1 MSKKNDIKNKTDE
14 QDDLVPVE
22 INPEETESV
31 SSVHEADAPDLDQDQ
46 GDAVQDEAS
55 DSETDAEMSPDDLLE
70 EVRRSLITETVE
82 KEEVE
87 QSKWWKRIVKGP
99 RRKETDTQPA
109 PVSTPDEPSVMMDT
123 VKQDVGQGEYVEQL
137 DELIDMLEEDIPE
150 GAVKEDAVVV
160 DDGEKAGIEKEQDVQ
175 EVIDVDELKKRA
187 FQTRSTPEE
196 EERSLTEVRSV
207 ALSDG
212 EEVFVEVEAK
222 AVDPMQDRM
231 KAIEN
236 ALMPYRRYFYV
247 LFVVV
252 SLFMVAL
259 VSASLYRLYQ
269 RSLPPPPTEEPVLL
283 PYPVGMNL
291 PGGLNFKLGKGKLQE
306 GRWNPRGPE
315 WLEGTEVCRW
325 IAIPYSRQLEA
336 VVRTLTREDQIQ
348 LTMSNNDTL
357 VYNVY
362 SIDQLTIDEMQ
373 ALDSNTPCM
382 LLVLTQSDTDER
394 WVITAVP

>member
-1 MSKKNDIKNKTDE
+1 MSNNKDIKKKTTE
-14 QDDLVPVE
+14 QDELVPAE

-31 SSVHEADAPDLDQDQ
+31 SSAHEANISDLDQDQ

-55 DSETDAEMSPDDLLE
+55 DSGTDAEMSPDDLLE

-82 KEEVE
+82 KEEAE
-87 QSKWWKRIVKGP
+87 QSKWWKRIGKGP
-99 RRKETDTQPA
+99 RRKETDTLPG
-109 PVSTPDEPSVMMDT
+109 PVSIPDEPLMMDT
-123 VKQDVGQGEYVEQL
+123 GKQDDGQGEYVEQL
-137 DELIDMLEEDIPE
+137 DELIDMLKDDIHEDVIQEKPVILDHGEE
-150 GAVKEDAVVV
+150 
-160 DDGEKAGIEKEQDVQ
+160 AGIEKEQDVQ
-175 EVIDVDELKKRA
+175 VVDVDELKKRA
-187 FQTRSTPEE
+187 FQSRSIPEE

-222 AVDPMQDRM
+222 AVDPRQDRM

-236 ALMPYRRYFYV
+236 ALMPYRRYFYA

-269 RSLPPPPTEEPVLL
+269 RSLPPPPTEAPVLL

-291 PGGLNFKLGKGKLQE
+291 PGGLNFQLGKGKLQD

-325 IAIPYSRQLEA
+325 IAIPHSRQLEA

-348 LTMSNNDTL
+348 LIMSNNDTL
-357 VYNVY
+357 VYNV
-362 SIDQLTIDEMQ
+362 SAIDQLTIEEMQ

-382 LLVLTQSDTDER
+382 LLVLAQSGTDER
-394 WVITAVP
+394 WVITAIP